1 MVTQKI
7 GVLQYCDSSSLQKLS
22 VSETLLLSGVVGL
35 VDLLFVILVEVLP
48 ASGQVVDVWF
58 LWGLIFH

>member
-22 VSETLLLSGVVGL
+22 VSETLLLSHVVGL
-35 VDLLFVILVEVLP
+35 VDLLCVILVEVLP